1 MDSIGVHLFPNW
13 SLQSNALPH
22 NVLELCVVQGI
33 QFVSSSV
40 FFYIPLINNGCV
52 VMFAVYD
59 DIGKY
64 SHSDLDSDLV
74 M

>member
-1 MDSIGVHLFPNW
+1 M
-13 SLQSNALPH
+13 
-22 NVLELCVVQGI
+22 VQGI
-33 QFVSSSV
+33 QFVSPSV
-40 FFYIPLINNGCV
+40 FFYIPLINNGWV